1 MVEID
6 LFLYAGEKSLGT
18 SVIIAL
24 DFGFVWVGEIGLVSM
39 WRVELNLIFCQAIG
53 IDFVLYGGCKLIGF
67 DIWIEI
73 NLVFV
78 SKHRNL
84 FEFRVGIETDLI
96 SVVGGNKLDFV
107 QEIEVQ

>member
-39 WRVELNLIFCQAIG
+39 WGIELNLIFVKGSELTSFCTGVA
-53 IDFVLYGGCKLIGF
+53 
-67 DIWIEI
+67 
-73 NLVFV
+73 N
-78 SKHRNL
+78 
-84 FEFRVGIETDLI
+84 
-96 SVVGGNKLDFV
+96 
-107 QEIEVQ
+107 